1 MERQTLLVFDDTGQ
15 VVEESTFCKQKN
27 EKINIKLVKELTP
40 KQKRLL
46 TNKSELTLHSEGLGG
61 YIHMNYTENT
71 KLFSELNIDL
81 ANISRLIYLSTY
93 IDYNNREENL
103 LVKNGQ
109 GNRRI
114 SMTRKDIQNVL
125 LLKDTAFKAFLK
137 DMKDNN
143 LLFEVEG
150 KFYLSPCIFSKG
162 KCNFEEY
169 TRVFVDTTRDLYRG
183 TTSRQHKLLGQALQL
198 IPYLHF
204 DSNVLCKNPKEQDY
218 TKREKLTL
226 EDIANIL
233 GVKCEKSILSKLK
246 KSLESL
252 KVNING
258 QELPLF
264 KYVPKPYDYFVLNS
278 YVVWKGNDVAK
289 MKENIQFYFFS

>member
-1 MERQTLLVFDDTGQ
+1 MRRIQTTFTDMDTGELLDVTHS
-15 VVEESTFCKQKN
+15 VVAGNEYIETRTKKILTHQQKAILN
-27 EKINIKLVKELTP
+27 RKDEL
-40 KQKRLL
+40 
-46 TNKSELTLHSEGLGG
+46 KSHCMSLGG
-61 YIHMNYTENT
+61 YIHMSYKENT
-71 KLFSELNIDL
+71 KLFNTLDN
-81 ANISRLIYLSTY
+81 ANISRLLYLATY
-93 IDYNNREENL
+93 IDYNDRQENL
-103 LVKNGQ
+103 LIKYGQ
-109 GNRRI
+109 GNKPTP
-114 SMTRKDIQNVL
+114 MTRKDIQEVL
-125 LLKDTAFKAFLK
+125 LLKDTAFKSFLK
-137 DMKDNN
+137 NTKDNN
-143 LLFEVEG
+143 LLYEVDG
-150 KFYLSPCIFSKG
+150 KFYIDSTYFNRG
-162 KCNFEEY
+162 NANYDTY

-183 TTSRQHKLLGQALQL
+183 TSPKQHKLLGQALQL

-233 GVKCEKSILSKLK
+233 GVRSEKSALSKLK
-246 KSLESL
+246 KALESL